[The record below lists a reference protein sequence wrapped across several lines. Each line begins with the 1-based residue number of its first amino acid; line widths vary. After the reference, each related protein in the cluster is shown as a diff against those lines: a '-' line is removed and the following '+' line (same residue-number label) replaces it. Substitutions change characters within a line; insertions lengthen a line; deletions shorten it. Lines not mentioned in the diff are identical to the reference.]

1 MSGEAVYISSRQ
13 NPYVMRVASLSD
25 NKGRAR
31 EGLFKFGGFKLF
43 SEAVACG
50 IVIERVILREDAAPR
65 LEGEVRRVM
74 PNADICV
81 FSESAFDKVSDE
93 KSPEGIITVAKRI
106 DKITKIATIDNIA
119 NLLPPDATVIALESL
134 RDPGNLGTIIRSA
147 AAFGIDTLILSADCA
162 DVYNTRTVRGAMGA
176 LFSRRILITD
186 DFSALIKKLSEG
198 GRRTLAATLS
208 PDAETLGSAEL
219 LRTDCVV
226 IGNEGHG
233 LSDETVMACT
243 NAVIIPMRSGV
254 GVESLNAATAASIF
268 MWELTKNEGRSL

>member
-13 NPYVMRVASLSD
+13 NPYVMRVASLSE

-65 LEGEVRRVM
+65 LEGEVRRIM
-74 PNADICV
+74 PKADICV

-186 DFSALIKKLSEG
+186 DFSALIRKLSEG

-233 LSDETVMACT
+233 LSDETVRACT

>member
-50 IVIERVILREDAAPR
+50 LGIERVILREDAAPR
-65 LEGEVRRVM
+65 LEGEVRRIM
-74 PNADICV
+74 PKADICI

-233 LSDETVMACT
+233 LSDETVRACT

>member
-65 LEGEVRRVM
+65 LEGEVRRIM
-74 PNADICV
+74 PKADICV

-233 LSDETVMACT
+233 LSDETVRACT

>member
-50 IVIERVILREDAAPR
+50 LGIERVILREDAAPR
-65 LEGEVRRVM
+65 LEGEVRRIM
-74 PNADICV
+74 PKADICV

-93 KSPEGIITVAKRI
+93 KSPEGIITVAKHI

-233 LSDETVMACT
+233 LSDETVRACT

>member
-1 MSGEAVYISSRQ
+1 MSSEAVYISSRQ
-13 NPYVMRVASLSD
+13 NPYVMRIASLSD

-31 EGLFKFGGFKLF
+31 EGLFKFSGFKLF

-50 IVIERVILREDAAPR
+50 LVIERVILREDVEEK
-65 LEGEVRRVM
+65 LGGEVRRIM

-93 KSPEGIITVAKRI
+93 KSPEGIITVAKHI
-106 DKITKIATIDNIA
+106 DKIAKIATINNIA
-119 NLLPPDATVIALESL
+119 NLLPSETTVIALESL

-147 AAFGIDTLILSADCA
+147 AAFGVDTLVLSSDCA
-162 DVYNTRTVRGAMGA
+162 DVYNPRTIRGAMGA

-186 DFSALIKKLSEG
+186 DLPAFIEKLSNS
-198 GRRTLAATLS
+198 GRRTIAATLS
-208 PDAETLGSAEL
+208 PDAVLLGDVGLS
-219 LRTDCVV
+219 RSDCIV

-233 LSDETVMACT
+233 LSDQTVKACT

-268 MWELTKNEGRSL
+268 MWELTKNEGRSV

>member
-74 PNADICV
+74 PKADICI

-233 LSDETVMACT
+233 LSDETVRACT

>member
-65 LEGEVRRVM
+65 LEGEVRRIM
-74 PNADICV
+74 PKADICI

-233 LSDETVMACT
+233 LSDETVRACT

>member
-50 IVIERVILREDAAPR
+50 LDIERVILREDVAKK

-81 FSESAFDKVSDE
+81 FSEYAFDKVSDE
-93 KSPEGIITVAKRI
+93 KSPEGIITVAKHI

-119 NLLPPDATVIALESL
+119 NLLPMDSTVIALESL
-134 RDPGNLGTIIRSA
+134 RDPGNLGTILRSA
-147 AAFGIDTLILSADCA
+147 AAFGVDRVILSADCA
-162 DVYNTRTVRGAMGA
+162 ELYNPRTLRAAMGA
-176 LFSRRILITD
+176 AFKLPTVRVD
-186 DFSALIKKLSEG
+186 DLPAALTAAGYERCAQIEG
-198 GRRTLAATLS
+198 PGQFAVRGGIVDVYAAQNAADEKSGGVFLT
-208 PDAETLGSAEL
+208 L
-219 LRTDCVV
+219 LR
-226 IGNEGHG
+226 IPAGFHGNEIS
-233 LSDETVMACT
+233 SD
-243 NAVIIPMRSGV
+243 IQ
-254 GVESLNAATAASIF
+254 L
-268 MWELTKNEGRSL
+268 L